1 MRKNETTEQAV
12 HRLVKRCGK
21 AMDSVYAKLTVC
33 DKSTIAELDKISRA
47 VSDLATIAMAAERR
61 GR

>member
-12 HRLVKRCGK
+12 HRLVKKCGK
-21 AMDSVYAKLTVC
+21 AFNALYTSIPGKEER
-33 DKSTIAELDKISRA
+33 AELDKISRA

-61 GR
+61 GK